1 MLSLVLPPARGG
13 PLQLLCLGAHADD
26 IEIGC
31 GGTILRLAAEAPDLV
46 VRWIVFSG
54 AGLREAEARNSAAAF
69 LENVSEKQIEVLAF
83 RDGYFPFQGADIKD
97 CFENVKHDFNPSLI
111 LTHWQGD
118 AHQDHR
124 LLAELTHNTFRDHLV
139 LEYEIPKY
147 DGNLGNP
154 AFFRT
159 SDART
164 SRTHGGDDQPSFH
177 QPARTKL
184 VFRRDLSR
192 DGPVARHRVQFP
204 PRAGRGV
211 LRQKDRTLMAIAMPR
226 EVRISGELGD
236 QHLNAGQLRSRSL
249 ITVTGSGQ
257 AIPNAAS
264 S

>member
-1 MLSLVLPPARGG
+1 VLSLVLPPARRG
-13 PLQLLCLGAHADD
+13 PLKLLCLGAHADD

-31 GGTILRLAAEAPDLV
+31 GGMILRLAAEAPDLV

-97 CFENVKHDFNPSLI
+97 RFEDVKHDLDPSLI

-147 DGNLGNP
+147 DGDLGNP
-154 AFFRT
+154 AFFVPLTGAQIRRKLDIIGRHFT
-159 SDART
+159 SQRGRSWFSDETFLAMARLRGIGC
-164 SRTHGGDDQPSFH
+164 SAPDGLAEAFY
-177 QPARTKL
+177 ARKI
-184 VFRRDLSR
+184 VF
-192 DGPVARHRVQFP
+192 
-204 PRAGRGV
+204 
-211 LRQKDRTLMAIAMPR
+211 
-226 EVRISGELGD
+226 
-236 QHLNAGQLRSRSL
+236 
-249 ITVTGSGQ
+249 
-257 AIPNAAS
+257 
-264 S
+264 